1 MTPVL
6 VPVRRPSA
14 WRAAAP
20 WLVLAL
26 VGWAVGLLVQRQ
38 RALESPIELAG
49 WQRTFRELPL
59 LEQRT
64 FRHLREATFEVEQ
77 VRVETGQW
85 PAPEALAE
93 TGVEPFFRDELSPAR
108 SWAKRQH
115 GVYTSYVG
123 LPSPGAP
130 AERWLMLFIEPTTNE
145 PAPPEDEEH
154 HTRADG
160 VPLHVTVWS
169 QPNDA
174 EPVPDEVLAF
184 PAASGWVQRVGR

>member
-1 MTPVL
+1 ML
-6 VPVRRPSA
+6 VPLRRPSA
-14 WRAAAP
+14 VREVAP

-26 VGWAVGLLVQRQ
+26 AVWAVGLAVQRR
-38 RALESPIELAG
+38 RAPEPVVELAG
-49 WQRTFRELPL
+49 WQRSFRELPL

-64 FRHLREATFEVEQ
+64 FRHLREATFEVEHA
-77 VRVETGQW
+77 RVEVGTW
-85 PAPEALAE
+85 PEPAALAE
-93 TGVEPFFRDELSPAR
+93 ARVEPFHRDELTPAR
-108 SWAKRQH
+108 AWVKRQH

-123 LPSPGAP
+123 VPEPGAGG
-130 AERWLMLFIEPTTNE
+130 ERWLLLFIEPTTTE

-174 EPVPDEVLAF
+174 APVPDEVLAF